1 MLHLPINKTALNL
14 KSLPLQRTGAE
25 THRIQTYPVFVK
37 SKALHIPAPSLYS
50 WIKKNSSPSV
60 CRAVWAS
67 IQYPTTSCVSVHTC
81 SNTHAPLFP
90 WREWGGKTAERL
102 PLKETV
108 EPSPCWISRGG
119 KIMCVRKNLPLYE
132 ERGGERKRACACM
145 NGCVCRHVSLKGGVP
160 RWDRGQLPPPQN
172 HLCASDSTE
181 SEGLILFLA
190 QRRVCS
196 GFLYLYFFNHQCWI
210 VLNTLLCNC
219 PTTTAMAL

>member
-37 SKALHIPAPSLYS
+37 SKALHIPGS
-50 WIKKNSSPSV
+50 
-60 CRAVWAS
+60 
-67 IQYPTTSCVSVHTC
+67 VSVLVNSKKTPVQVSAEQAEPAYSILPHPVSPC
-81 SNTHAPLFP
+81 THAPIHT
-90 WREWGGKTAERL
+90 RRCSHDGNEGGKQQKGCLWKRQLSLRPAGLVGGKNNVRQEKFAL
-102 PLKETV
+102 VWGK
-108 EPSPCWISRGG
+108 RGG
-119 KIMCVRKNLPLYE
+119 GKEKSVCMGEWVCVQTCVTK
-132 ERGGERKRACACM
+132 RGRSTMG
-145 NGCVCRHVSLKGGVP
+145 
-160 RWDRGQLPPPQN
+160 WGQLPPPQN

-181 SEGLILFLA
+181 SVGLIWFLA

-196 GFLYLYFFNHQCWI
+196 GFLYIFFNHQCWI